1 MSCVFDRPAVTLQLA
16 TAIRL
21 VDAFTGV
28 ALRER
33 YDVRLAGREDW
44 LPVFRVSDATYR
56 FVVSNEPVPAL
67 GAVTVTITA
76 PAGATHRDADGL
88 SVTIPPAAA
97 PPVPLTVGYFIG
109 EHALWP
115 ARTFRPPPGETFVR
129 GRVLRAGAPLPD
141 HRVRIAAGG
150 PPASTVPAAPTDAD
164 GEFSYRLPGLRIL
177 AQPSG
182 VTDTA
187 DLHAEVQDPAG
198 TVQAIAAP
206 TLPITVP
213 IGRTTALT
221 LDLA

>member
-1 MSCVFDRPAVTLQLA
+1 MSCVFDRPAVTLRLA
-16 TAIRL
+16 TVIRL

-33 YDVRLAGREDW
+33 FDVRLGGREDW
-44 LPVFRVSDATYR
+44 LPVFRLSDATYR

-67 GAVTVTITA
+67 GPVNVTITA
-76 PAGATHRDADGL
+76 PVGATHRDADSL
-88 SVTIPPAAA
+88 SVTIPPAGA
-97 PPVPLTVGYFIG
+97 PPVPLTIAYFLN
-109 EHALWP
+109 EHGLWP

-150 PPASTVPAAPTDAD
+150 APPSTAPAAPTDAD
-164 GEFSYRLPGLRIL
+164 GEFAYRLPGLTIVAL
-177 AQPSG
+177 PGA

-187 DLHAEVQDPAG
+187 DLHVEVRDPAG
-198 TVQAIAAP
+198 TVQALAAP

-213 IGRTTALT
+213 IGRTAALT